1 MEIQIIS
8 EFQKQQITD
17 QILNQSNVVIPI
29 VKDLETPAKTQ
40 QDLLA
45 TSGRDSTPEVNS
57 SSKKFVGKKISS
69 YLGSYAANFK
79 DDIDQIWN
87 DNCDEG
93 KEGLNKSQAN
103 KFINKISSSID
114 PSRAQ
119 FYDKDQFDVLFEE
132 IDEDSNGSLSMNEM
146 AIFIKK
152 TFSSTNNSPQKKK
165 PHNSV
170 FKELN

>member
-1 MEIQIIS
+1 M
-8 EFQKQQITD
+8 
-17 QILNQSNVVIPI
+17 
-29 VKDLETPAKTQ
+29 
-40 QDLLA
+40 
-45 TSGRDSTPEVNS
+45 
-57 SSKKFVGKKISS
+57 
-69 YLGSYAANFK
+69 GSYAANFK

-152 TFSSTNNSPQKKK
+152 TFSSTNNSP
-165 PHNSV
+165 
-170 FKELN
+170 